1 MGMRPGRRFCNFS
14 TLILL
19 VVACTVGG
27 HETALGQLHW
37 PGGSPRQ
44 QRIRLRVVG
53 RVMALPRTSFFA
65 SHEVFVAEKALNR
78 EEGTLIKLVYEFL
91 PYQPSLSEIGMDYST
106 IYDVRATRDPQCDES
121 LTDMMSSRDP
131 KHDRIDSA
139 GFKYATDAPELAI
152 PRHRSSLPCYESS
165 AEDFGRAERAPLH
178 TDNPEPM
185 PRLKVE
191 R

>member
-1 MGMRPGRRFCNFS
+1 MRASRPFSKLS

-19 VVACTVGG
+19 LVACTVGG
-27 HETALGQLHW
+27 HETAVGQLHW
-37 PGGSPRQ
+37 PGGSQKQ
-44 QRIRLRVVG
+44 QHIRLRVVG

-65 SHEVFVAEKALNR
+65 NHEVFVAEKALNR

-121 LTDMMSSRDP
+121 LSDMISSRGP
-131 KHDRIDSA
+131 KHDPIDSA
-139 GFKYATDAPELAI
+139 GFKYASDAPELVI
-152 PRHRSSLPCYESS
+152 PHHRSSLPCYESS

-178 TDNPEPM
+178 PDNPEPM

>member
-1 MGMRPGRRFCNFS
+1 MSVARRFSKLS

-19 VVACTVGG
+19 VVAGTVGG

-37 PGGSPRQ
+37 PGASQRQ
-44 QRIRLRVVG
+44 QHIRLRVVG

-65 SHEVFVAEKALNR
+65 NHEVFVAEKAISR

-91 PYQPSLSEIGMDYST
+91 PYQPSLSEVGMDYSN
-106 IYDVRATRDPQCDES
+106 IYDVRATREPQCDES

-131 KHDRIDSA
+131 KHDPIESA
-139 GFKYATDAPELAI
+139 GFKYAADAPELVI
-152 PRHRSSLPCYESS
+152 PHHRSSLPCYESS

-178 TDNPEPM
+178 TDTPEPM
-185 PRLKVE
+185 PSLKVE